1 MSDQE
6 IRKLTTVTSNVEYD
20 LLKTFLESE
29 GIPVMYKEHGFGGP
43 IRSVYFGNLKTANM
57 EVYVNAENYD
67 AAKALLDT
75 DFSDLVDQEF
85 EDSLEEPSPAPA
97 LPGGNDKQS

>member
-1 MSDQE
+1 MSNQE
-6 IRKLTTVTSNVEYD
+6 FRKLTTVTSNVEYD

-57 EVYVNAENYD
+57 EVFVNAENYE

-75 DFSDLVDQEF
+75 DFSNLADREF
-85 EDSLEEPSPAPA
+85 EDSLEGSSDNSA
-97 LPGGNDKQS
+97 LTGGNDENA

>member
-1 MSDQE
+1 MSDQDLC
-6 IRKLTTVTSNVEYD
+6 KLTTVTSNVEYD

-29 GIPVMYKEHGFGGP
+29 GIPVMYKERGFGGP

-57 EVYVNAENYD
+57 EVYVNAEHYD

-75 DFSDLVDQEF
+75 DFSDLADREF
-85 EDSLEEPSPAPA
+85 SDSIEGPSSAPD
-97 LPGGNDKQS
+97 LSDGNDEKF